1 MPVVDLYTPRI
12 ETRKRAREFNIAQ
25 AQKGFQ
31 DAASTLMDWAKNKAL
46 IDKAFM
52 ETAMKAEAQKNQ
64 NVWEEKLRQ
73 NEWLSRNINTA
84 TYVLTNFPDADPN
97 DTLKLGLEK
106 DISGVTGT
114 PFQFPRDPQTG
125 RPVIDPTTLQRM
137 QRLGGIDPKTGGTNI
152 EGQKLWVEANK
163 PESNIGKLV
172 TDYQNYVLQGGK
184 ADDQIGQGYMK
195 QILDSKDLADP
206 QRVIINHTIETQGY
220 AAGFNQLL
228 ELKKA
233 GAAGGTDVKVQLPS
247 EQAEEKLHVAQLA
260 NGQLADIQQTWDQI
274 VARAKKGG
282 WGRPAVGKGAET
294 VNNLLA
300 WVGWDDPLVTSLQKQ
315 VSNYNQTQVRLTAG
329 LNQTEMEMLR
339 AQGYLLNNQVPWSQF
354 QETLDLNKR
363 WAATDYDT
371 RWVQ

>member
-1 MPVVDLYTPRI
+1 
-12 ETRKRAREFNIAQ
+12 
-25 AQKGFQ
+25 
-31 DAASTLMDWAKNKAL
+31 
-46 IDKAFM
+46 
-52 ETAMKAEAQKNQ
+52 
-64 NVWEEKLRQ
+64 
-73 NEWLSRNINTA
+73 
-84 TYVLTNFPDADPN
+84 
-97 DTLKLGLEK
+97 
-106 DISGVTGT
+106 
-114 PFQFPRDPQTG
+114 
-125 RPVIDPTTLQRM
+125 
-137 QRLGGIDPKTGGTNI
+137 
-152 EGQKLWVEANK
+152 
-163 PESNIGKLV
+163 
-172 TDYQNYVLQGGK
+172 
-184 ADDQIGQGYMK
+184 
-195 QILDSKDLADP
+195 
-206 QRVIINHTIETQGY
+206 IINHTIETQGY

-260 NGQLADIQQTWDQI
+260 NGQRADIQQTWDQS
-274 VARAKKGG
+274 VARATKGG
-282 WGRPAVGKGAET
+282 CARPAGGKGAET

-371 RWVQ
+371 RWVQQAIRAGAVGGGVGGGKGRGVVPPPVDVEKPPLPGVPSGKGKAATENKTGLSGPGDTGKQNLDEVNRRIKELRDKNKQRAPQPQQP